1 MNFEVIYADPP
12 WTFKTWSDEGKDRSP
27 ENHYGCMSLADI
39 EALPVAKIAAD
50 NCALFLWTT
59 DPMLPKALKLIEA
72 WGFEYKTIAFV
83 WAKLN
88 KSAPQ
93 MMFNEKDFFTGLG
106 YWTRANPELCLLATR
121 GRPLRV
127 SKAVRRLVIAPRREH
142 SRKPDEV
149 ADRIV
154 QLMGDVPRIELFAR
168 ETRDGWQAW
177 GDEAQKFDT
186 PHPEGASPVADSSRG
201 SDLEARGSGS
211 RSGPEAVPA
220 ATSPGF
226 SQVYIAASKR

>member
-1 MNFEVIYADPP
+1 MNFDVIYADPP
-12 WTFKTWSDEGKDRSP
+12 WSFKTWSDEGKDRSP
-27 ENHYGCMSLADI
+27 ENHYGCMSFAEI
-39 EALPVAKIAAD
+39 EALPITEIAAD
-50 NCALFLWTT
+50 DCALFLWAT
-59 DPMLPKALKLIEA
+59 DPLLPKALQLIEA

-88 KSAPQ
+88 KSAPK
-93 MMFNEKDFFTGLG
+93 MMFSERDFFTGLG

-121 GRPLRV
+121 GKPKRV

-154 QLMGDVPRIELFAR
+154 KLMGDVRRIELFAR

-177 GDEAQKFDT
+177 GDEAHKFDT
-186 PHPEGASPVADSSRG
+186 PQRVGASPVADSSRG
-201 SDLEARGSGS
+201 SALKARGSSS
-211 RSGPEAVPA
+211 RNVPDGVPA

-226 SQVYIAASKR
+226 SQAYNAASKR

>member
-1 MNFEVIYADPP
+1 MNFDVIYADPP
-12 WTFKTWSDEGKDRSP
+12 WSFKTWSDEGKDRSP

-39 EALPVAKIAAD
+39 EALPITEIAAD
-50 NCALFLWTT
+50 NCALFVWAT
-59 DPMLPKALKLIEA
+59 DPLLPKALQLIEA
-72 WGFEYKTIAFV
+72 WGFTYKTVAFV

-88 KSAPQ
+88 KSAPK
-93 MMFNEKDFFTGLG
+93 MMFSERDFFTGLG

-121 GRPLRV
+121 GKPKRV

-154 QLMGDVPRIELFAR
+154 KLMGDVRRIELFAR

-186 PHPEGASPVADSSRG
+186 PQRVGAFRADSSRG
-201 SDLEARGSGS
+201 SADEARGSSS
-211 RSGPEAVPA
+211 RSVPDGVPA

-226 SQVYIAASKR
+226 SQAYNAASKR